1 MSYQTALR
9 EDAQKRI
16 EEIGQADILVGI
28 PSYNNAN
35 TIGHVVRMAAEGMV
49 KHFPDLKP
57 VLINSDGG
65 SPDGTRQVVLNT
77 PVPQGVE
84 VIATEY
90 QGMPGKGSAFRA
102 VFEAAKAL
110 GVKVCVVVDS
120 DLRSITPEWIELL
133 AGPIVKE
140 GYGYV
145 TPFYIRHKYDGT
157 ITNNIC
163 YPMTRMLY
171 GLDIRQPIG
180 GDFGFSGELLD
191 HYLGQDVWETD
202 VARFGIDIWMTTTAI
217 NAGARIS
224 QTNLGA
230 KIHDA
235 KDPAAALG
243 PMFRQVVG
251 TLFGMM
257 AKYEAHWKAVTG
269 SQPTPIYGKPK
280 ELEPEP
286 VPVTL
291 SAMIEKLRAGR
302 EEWGKVWDGVLS
314 AENRATMKAILAQPD
329 DAYQF
334 TAQQWAP
341 IVFDFAVA
349 YNKSDLALWNKSYSN
364 SDSAEE
370 AYSTGL
376 DKDAVIDSM
385 TPLYYGRTAG
395 LVVESQDMDSATFE
409 REVIQAQA
417 RTFGELKP
425 RLIERWDSP

>member
-1 MSYQTALR
+1 MAYATALQ
-9 EDAQKRI
+9 EDARRRI
-16 EEIGQADILVGI
+16 AEIGQADILVGI
-28 PSYNNAN
+28 PSYNNAA
-35 TIGHVVRMAAEGMV
+35 TIGHVVRTAAEGMV

-65 SPDGTRQVVLNT
+65 SSDGTTQVALAPLQVGLDT
-77 PVPQGVE
+77 PVPEGVAK
-84 VIATEY
+84 IATVY
-90 QGMPGKGSAFRA
+90 QGLPGKGSAFRA
-102 VFEAAKAL
+102 VFEAARMLRA
-110 GVKVCVVVDS
+110 KVCVVVDS

-133 AGPIVKE
+133 AGPIVRE

-145 TPFYIRHKYDGT
+145 TPFYTRHKYDGT

-180 GDFGFSGELLD
+180 GDFGFSADLLE
-191 HYLGQDVWETD
+191 HYLGQDVWQTD
-202 VARFGIDIWMTTTAI
+202 VARFGVDIWMTTTAI
-217 NAGARIS
+217 NAGARVC
-224 QTNLGA
+224 QAHLGA

-257 AKYEAHWKAVTG
+257 AKYEANWKQVTG
-269 SQPTPIYGKPK
+269 SRPIPAYGKPK
-280 ELEPEP
+280 KIESEP

-291 SAMIEKLRAGR
+291 SAMTEKLRAGR
-302 EEWGKVWDGVLS
+302 EEWGEVWDRVLS
-314 AENRATMKAILAQPD
+314 AENQAILEAILAQSD
-329 DAYQF
+329 ETYQF
-334 TAQQWAP
+334 TAEQWAP
-341 IVFDFAVA
+341 VVFDFAVA
-349 YNKSDLALWNKSYSN
+349 YNKS
-364 SDSAEE
+364 
-370 AYSTGL
+370 GL

-395 LVVESQDMDSATFE
+395 LVVESWDMNDVTFE

-417 RTFGELKP
+417 RTFERLKP
-425 RLIERWDSP
+425 CLLECWG